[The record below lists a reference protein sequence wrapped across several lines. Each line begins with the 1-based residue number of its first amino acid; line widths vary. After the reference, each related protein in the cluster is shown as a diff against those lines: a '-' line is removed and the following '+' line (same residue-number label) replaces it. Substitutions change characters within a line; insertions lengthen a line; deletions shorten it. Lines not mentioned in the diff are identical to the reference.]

1 MGDAGWILTC
11 CCIPFIIGLANSSQR
26 QAARLRQLEARVTAL
41 MDDAGIDFDPD
52 QDIRQAVVEALGND
66 GKIPAIK
73 LHRKLTGSGLVEAK
87 DYVEGLQ
94 DTTDSET

>member
-11 CCIPFIIGLANSSQR
+11 CCIPFIIGLANKSHR
-26 QAARLRQLEARVTAL
+26 QAARLRQLEGRVGAL
-41 MDDAGIDFDPD
+41 IAKAGFDIDRN
-52 QDIRQAVVEALGND
+52 QVARQAVVEALGND

-94 DTTDSET
+94 DTTDSQT